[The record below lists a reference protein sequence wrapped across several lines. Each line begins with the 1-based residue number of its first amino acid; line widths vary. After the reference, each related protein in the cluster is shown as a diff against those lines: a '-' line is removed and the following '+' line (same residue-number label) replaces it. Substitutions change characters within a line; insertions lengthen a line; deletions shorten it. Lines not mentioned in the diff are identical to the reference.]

1 MEYFC
6 YNLNT
11 EHIANKALMSALIEK
26 KENKREEKEVSRK
39 WITTSPSR
47 GVYLYKLIWRIKE
60 SLRLAQ

>member
-47 GVYLYKLIWRIKE
+47 GVYLYKLI
-60 SLRLAQ
+60 